1 MATHQ
6 YIAPYQFKTYFLT
19 AMAAIFWGANFNLAK
34 PVVAEMGPY
43 IAGASRYILAA
54 AIMLLITRFRG
65 ESLPIR
71 YIRSYLILG
80 LVGVFGFNLFFFL
93 GMQTTSAVNGALI
106 MALNPLL
113 TAIIAFFILKDRPSN
128 RQLLAFPIGIIGVA
142 IVVLGAGAHLRMS
155 LGDIYILLANI
166 SWAFYNVL
174 VRKLM
179 PKDVSG
185 IASTAGIMTVGAITL
200 TAVALL
206 NGERFILPSVHAGS
220 ALLIMTICGGVLS
233 YLFWNAGIAK
243 LGPAKAAIFLNLVP
257 ITSIVIAAFEGVPPN
272 QVQMIGAIIVIAAVT
287 FSASAKV
294 NTSTEANK

>member
-1 MATHQ
+1 M
-6 YIAPYQFKTYFLT
+6 YLFKTYLLT
-19 AMAAIFWGANFNLAK
+19 AAAAIFWGANFNLAK

-43 IAGASRYILAA
+43 VAGASRYLIAA
-54 AIMLLITRFRG
+54 GIMLLITRFRR
-65 ESLPIR
+65 EHIPIR
-71 YIRSYLILG
+71 YMRTYVTLG
-80 LVGVFGFNLFFFL
+80 LVGVFGFNLLFFL

-113 TAIIAFFILKDRPSN
+113 TAVIAFVILKDRPSN
-128 RQLLAFPIGIIGVA
+128 RQMLAFPIGITGVA

-155 LGDIYILLANI
+155 TGDIYIFFANL

-185 IASTAGIMTVGAITL
+185 IASTAGIMTVGALAL
-200 TAVALL
+200 TAVALIS
-206 NGERFILPSVHAGS
+206 GEKFIVPSFDAS
-220 ALLIMTICGGVLS
+220 AALLVMVICGGVLS

-257 ITSIVIAAFEGVPPN
+257 ITSIIIAAFEGIPPN
-272 QVQMIGAIIVIAAVT
+272 QAQIVGAVIVISAVT
-287 FSASAKV
+287 FSS
-294 NTSTEANK
+294 TSKKITS

>member
-54 AIMLLITRFRG
+54 VIMLFITRFRG
-65 ESLPIR
+65 ESLRIR
-71 YIRSYLILG
+71 YLKAYATLG

-106 MALNPLL
+106 MALNPLF
-113 TAIIAFFILKDRPSN
+113 TAIIAFFILKERLSN

-166 SWAFYNVL
+166 SWAFYNVM

-185 IASTAGIMTVGAITL
+185 IASTAGIMTVGAIAL
-200 TAVALL
+200 TAIALL

-294 NTSTEANK
+294 NTSSETNK

>member
-43 IAGASRYILAA
+43 VAGASRYILAA

-65 ESLPIR
+65 ESVPIR
-71 YIRSYLILG
+71 YIRVYATLG

-93 GMQTTSAVNGALI
+93 GMQSTSAVNGALI

-128 RQLLAFPIGIIGVA
+128 RQLLAFPIGIIGVG

-179 PKDVSG
+179 PKDASG
-185 IASTAGIMTVGAITL
+185 IASTAGIMTVGAIAL
-200 TAVALL
+200 TAIALL

-272 QVQMIGAIIVIAAVT
+272 QVQMIGAIIVIVAVT
-287 FSASAKV
+287 FSASAKD
-294 NTSTEANK
+294 NTSSEANK